1 MQLAM
6 FSSVFYNLMISLSF
20 GYAAD
25 KIPLNFSF
33 ITTKT
38 GSFVASGSIPII
50 DKALEQINN
59 RSDILENYT
68 LQYTEVQDSEV
79 RIITL
84 HYYSNKYY

>member
-1 MQLAM
+1 M
-6 FSSVFYNLMISLSF
+6 FSSVFYTLLISLSF

-25 KIPLNFSF
+25 NIPLYFSF

-38 GSFVASGSIPII
+38 GSFVVSGAIPII
-50 DKALEQINN
+50 DKALEQINS

-79 RIITL
+79 RIMTL
-84 HYYSNKYY
+84 HYYI

>member
-1 MQLAM
+1 M
-6 FSSVFYNLMISLSF
+6 FSSVFYILLISLSF

-25 KIPLNFSF
+25 KIPLYFSF

-50 DKALEQINN
+50 DKALEQINSH
-59 RSDILENYT
+59 SDILQNYT
-68 LQYTEVQDSEV
+68 LQYIEVQDSEV
-79 RIITL
+79 SIMTL